1 MGGGGAAEVPALAG
15 ATLAGVAHA
24 MGVWP
29 GASRVGLSAA
39 VLLALGVRPARAVEI
54 ALVATAPFWLR
65 DFVGSASAEGGLG
78 KGQTLVAG
86 LFAFFATM
94 GAVAALRALAA
105 RRALAMPAL
114 WMIALAGALF
124 AYARAA

>member
-1 MGGGGAAEVPALAG
+1 MPALAG

-39 VLLALGVRPARAVEI
+39 VPLAPGCAGAGGGDRAGGDGAVLAAR
-54 ALVATAPFWLR
+54 LR
-65 DFVGSASAEGGLG
+65 GERERGGRARE
-78 KGQTLVAG
+78 GQTLVAG

-114 WMIALAGALF
+114 WMIALAGALL